1 MASSV
6 FFFTFFILLQISL
19 SHSSLILPLTH
30 SLSTTQ
36 YNTTHH
42 LLKSTAARSANRFHH
57 HRNHRQVSL
66 PLTPGSDY
74 TLSFSLGSQ
83 TISLYMDTGSDIVWI
98 PSHPFD
104 CILCEGKY
112 NPISVPNPGPL
123 NLTSATPITCKHRS
137 CSVVHSSAPSSD
149 LCAMAKCSLEEIETG
164 DCKLSPCPPFYYA
177 YGDGSFIAKLYEDT
191 LSIPMSTPSFNLK
204 KFTFGVAHSALGEPI
219 GVAGFG
225 RGPLSLPAQLAR
237 DSPDIGNYFSY
248 CLISHSFDT
257 THVLRRP
264 SPLILGHRYSGEEK
278 SKNELTMNDDNGVVY
293 SYTPMLENPKH
304 PYFYSVGLEA
314 ISVGKRKIQAPNSM
328 KRVDRKGN
336 GGMVVDSGTT
346 FTMLPAKFYDSVMR
360 EFDTRVGAFYKR
372 ASEVEDRTGLSPC
385 YYGDVKEKNFRNVP
399 QLLLHL
405 GGNSTVVMPRRNY
418 FYEFLENDGKVKRRV
433 GCMMLMNGGAV
444 ADEDDS
450 GGPAGLLGNYQQQ
463 GFEVVYDL
471 EKKRI
476 GFARRQCASLWDSL
490 N

>member
-6 FFFTFFILLQISL
+6 FFLIFFMLVQISL

-30 SLSTTQ
+30 SLSKAE
-36 YNTTHH
+36 YNNTHH
-42 LLKSTAARSANRFHH
+42 LLKSTTVRSATRFHR
-57 HRNHRQVSL
+57 HRNHNRQVSL

-74 TLSFSLGSQ
+74 TLSFSLSSQ

-98 PSHPFD
+98 PFNPFD

-112 NPISVPNPGPL
+112 NPISIPNPGPL
-123 NLTSATPITCKHRS
+123 NLTSATPVTCKHRA
-137 CSVVHSSAPSSD
+137 CSAVHSSLPSSD
-149 LCAMAKCSLEEIETG
+149 LCAIAKCTLEEIEIG
-164 DCKLSPCPPFYYA
+164 DCKSSSCPPFYYA
-177 YGDGSFIAKLYEDT
+177 YGDGSFIARLYEDT
-191 LSIPMSTPSFNLK
+191 LSIPMSTPSFKLK
-204 KFTFGVAHSALGEPI
+204 NFTFGVAHSALGEPI

-257 THVLRRP
+257 TRVRRP
-264 SPLILGHRYSGEEK
+264 SPLFLGRRYPAEEK
-278 SKNELTMNDDNGVVY
+278 SKNEFTDENNEVIY

-304 PYFYSVGLEA
+304 PYFYCVGLEA
-314 ISVGKRKIQAPNSM
+314 ISVGKRKIKAPNSM
-328 KRVDRKGN
+328 NRIDRKGN

-346 FTMLPAKFYDSVMR
+346 FTMLPAKFYDSVVS
-360 EFDTRVGAFYKR
+360 EFDGRVGAFYKR
-372 ASEVEDRTGLSPC
+372 ASGVEDRTGLSPC
-385 YYGDVKEKNFRNVP
+385 YYGNADEKFFRNVP
-399 QLLLHL
+399 QLVLHL
-405 GGNSTVVMPRRNY
+405 GGNSSVVMPRRNY
-418 FYEFLENDGKVKRRV
+418 FYEFLDKDGKVKRRV
-433 GCMMLMNGGAV
+433 GCLMLMNGGAV
-444 ADEDDS
+444 TDEEES

-471 EKKRI
+471 EKRRV
-476 GFARRQCASLWDSL
+476 GFARRQCASMWDSL